1 MAAPVPRPLVCDL
14 SALDDADLETIDLL
28 ARLQL
33 AARRHGRTLRLVHA
47 QPAVRELVALAGLC
61 LVLPVEAGRQGEE
74 RGDPFGVGGG
84 GQAREPGPLQCED
97 LPHRTV

>member
-33 AARRHGRTLRLVHA
+33 AARRHGRTLRLLHA
-47 QPAVRELVALAGLC
+47 QPALRELVALAGLC
-61 LVLPVEAGRQGEE
+61 LVLPVEAGRQAEE
-74 RGDPFGVGGG
+74 REDPLGVAEEGQLGDP
-84 GQAREPGPLQCED
+84 A
-97 LPHRTV
+97 T

>member
-1 MAAPVPRPLVCDL
+1 MAAPVPRPLMCDL

-47 QPAVRELVALAGLC
+47 QPALRELVALAGLC
-61 LVLPVEAGRQGEE
+61 LVLPVEAGRQAGE
-74 RGDPFGVGGG
+74 RGDPLGVAGES
-84 GQAREPGPLQCED
+84 QPRAPATRQCEY
-97 LPHRTV
+97 P